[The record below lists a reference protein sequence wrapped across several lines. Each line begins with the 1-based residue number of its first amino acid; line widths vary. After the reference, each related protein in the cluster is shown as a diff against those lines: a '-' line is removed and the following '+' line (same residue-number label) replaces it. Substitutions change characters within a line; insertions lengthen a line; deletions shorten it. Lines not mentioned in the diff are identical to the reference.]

1 MTKVVGVRFKDTGKT
16 YFFDPEDLDVHKG
29 DTVIVETARGVENG
43 IAASGIQSV
52 DDDEIVSPLKP
63 IIRIANANDM
73 QRIENNKQNEK
84 KENSICLKK
93 IDEHKPDMSINE
105 VK

>member
-16 YFFDPEDLDVHKG
+16 YFFDPEKLDVHKG
-29 DTVIVETARGVENG
+29 DTVIVETARGIENG
-43 IAASGIQSV
+43 VAASGVQSV

-73 QRIENNKQNEK
+73 QRIEKNKQAEK
-84 KENSICLKK
+84 DAYSI
-93 IDEHKPDMSINE
+93 
-105 VK
+105 